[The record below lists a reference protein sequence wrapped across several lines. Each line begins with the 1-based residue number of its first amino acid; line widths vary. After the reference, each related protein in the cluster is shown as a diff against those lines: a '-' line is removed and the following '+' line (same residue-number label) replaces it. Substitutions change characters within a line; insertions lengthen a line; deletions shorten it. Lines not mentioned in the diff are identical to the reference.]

1 MRSFVSLTLILFLTA
16 CHGSGGSTIATPTG
30 PVTPSPTP
38 TATPT
43 PSAAPTFP
51 PGVFQNFSGGS
62 LDGEEFIALILSST
76 CSGSVATGLTFT
88 FSGNGG
94 ATGPFPGTSSVS
106 GTITETVHNQ
116 PPPFPP
122 IHIFSYDESFTVTN
136 AGLQTVLGEAGTSAV
151 PPPTEFSVD
160 CGSPNFFVTGAAYN
174 ANGSQGNTNVN
185 YP

>member
-1 MRSFVSLTLILFLTA
+1 MRWFVSLTLVLFLTA
-16 CHGSGGSTIATPTG
+16 CHGSGGSTIAPPTG

-38 TATPT
+38 TPTPT
-43 PSAAPTFP
+43 PSATPILP
-51 PGVFQNFSGGS
+51 PGVFQNFSGGA

-94 ATGPFPGTSSVS
+94 ATGPFPGISSVS
-106 GTITETVHNQ
+106 GTITETVHNE

-122 IHIFSYDESFTVTN
+122 IHLFSYDESFTVTN
-136 AGLQTVLGEAGTSAV
+136 AGSQTVLGEAGTSAV